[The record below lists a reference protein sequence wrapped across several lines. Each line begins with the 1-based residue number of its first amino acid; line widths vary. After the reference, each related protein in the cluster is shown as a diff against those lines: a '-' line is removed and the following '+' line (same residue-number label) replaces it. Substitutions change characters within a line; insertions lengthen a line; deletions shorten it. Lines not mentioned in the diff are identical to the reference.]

1 MEELL
6 TISNRLRVIQVLSGV
21 DQALLI
27 RVDALCKK
35 DDSKSKSKNK
45 REQERMNETF
55 VSDLLLDLAN
65 RVRRVHRDCA
75 SLS

>member
-1 MEELL
+1 VEELL

-35 DDSKSKSKNK
+35 DDSKSKSKK